1 MTRVAVDAREFSVP
15 GKATGIGR
23 YLVNMLLPLA
33 SEADFELV
41 LFLHRPDA
49 VPPPLR
55 EAPAIRIEQ
64 LPVGPARWLD
74 QWVLPRRASQAR
86 CNVFFS
92 PYYKGPLFA
101 RMPLIVTVHDITFL
115 RLPLLS
121 PVKRRLIRRY
131 MGAVLRRANRVVV
144 VSKFT
149 ERDLLDL
156 FPGVSGKTSVL
167 YSDMGEEW
175 NRMLQHCQTGVG
187 PKVSPAGL
195 GRFFLY
201 VGNFKP
207 HKNVDLLVRAYA
219 EARRLQLIDDFSLAL
234 VGGDDRNAPAIRAL
248 VAELGLQECVHILR
262 DVDDFSLACF
272 YQTAQWFVTASA
284 YEGFGYPCVE
294 AMVAGCPVIFHPA
307 TSLIEVVGS
316 AGLPIAALNE
326 QEVVAAL
333 AQAAAMNPGE
343 RARLMEAGRRQARLF
358 KPGESARALAGIC
371 RTLHRGSTA

>member
-15 GKATGIGR
+15 GRATGIGR
-23 YLVNMLLPLA
+23 YLENMLLPLV
-33 SEADFELV
+33 SEADFEFV

-55 EAPAIRIEQ
+55 EAPAIRIDK
-64 LPVGPARWLD
+64 LPVGPARWVD
-74 QWVLPRRASQAR
+74 QWVLPRRAAR
-86 CNVFFS
+86 AECDVFFS
-92 PYYKGPLFA
+92 PFYKGPILTG
-101 RMPLIVTVHDITFL
+101 MPLIVTVHDITFL

-121 PVKRRLIRRY
+121 PVVRRLTRWY
-131 MGAVLRRANRVVV
+131 MGAVLRRADRVVV

-175 NRMLQHCQTGVG
+175 NRMLQNSEMGVK
-187 PKVSPAGL
+187 PKVSPEGL

-201 VGNFKP
+201 VGNFKR

-219 EARRLQLIDDFSLAL
+219 AARRSRLIDDYTLVL
-234 VGGDDRNAPAIRAL
+234 VGGDDRNAPAIQAL
-248 VAELGLQECVHILR
+248 VAELGLLECVHIFR
-262 DVDDFSLACF
+262 DVDDYSLACF
-272 YQTAQWFVTASA
+272 YHAAQWFVTASA

-294 AMVAGCPVIFHPA
+294 AMVAGCPVICHPA

-316 AGLPIAALNE
+316 AGLPIAALNQ
-326 QEVVAAL
+326 QEVVATL
-333 AQAAAMNPGE
+333 AEAAAMNPEE
-343 RARLMEAGRRQARLF
+343 RTRLVEAGRRQARLF

-371 RTLHRGSTA
+371 RTLHRGSNA